1 MVNFGMPLVAFY
13 EQKAKHD
20 DVYQE
25 IVETLKDETSMAEK
39 LAWAVE
45 QVAVAYGED
54 DRQALQ
60 VFAMELQSL
69 LSLEQ
74 EEC

>member
-1 MVNFGMPLVAFY
+1 MVNFGMPFVAYY
-13 EQKAKHD
+13 EQRAQRD

-25 IVETLKDETSMAEK
+25 IVRTLKDETSMVEK

-45 QVAVAYGED
+45 QAAVAYCED

-60 VFAMELQSL
+60 MFAMELQSL

-74 EEC
+74 EGH